1 MGCSESKERL
11 EQTVGTA
18 STNPNDLGRRSE
30 GEVGPMSPR
39 MAAPPV
45 GEPEPGEDRRRKT
58 AARREKLFSTMPKTS
73 YNTHT
78 TASSSYQGS
87 NPRSDGGSDIGNM
100 SQHSSFSRRSAAGV
114 FGGEECLE
122 EVSSEESDF
131 EDDEEQAR

>member
-11 EQTVGTA
+11 EPPGTA
-18 STNPNDLGRRSE
+18 NATDLRRRSE
-30 GEVGPMSPR
+30 GEVGPTSPR
-39 MAAPPV
+39 VAAPPLS
-45 GEPEPGEDRRRKT
+45 EPEPGEDSRRKT
-58 AARREKLFSTMPKTS
+58 AAHREKLFSTMPKTS

-78 TASSSYQGS
+78 TASSSYTGS

-100 SQHSSFSRRSAAGV
+100 SQHSSYSRRSGAGG

-131 EDDEEQAR
+131 EDDEERPR